1 MDKLILSNPHSTSS
15 VIREQDLNQAI
26 LRASVGSSAEND
38 RWVEKL
44 RLKLERG
51 SLRPF
56 MPSATAQKLPHGD
69 ISIRSLF
76 SSFLLGAPMTMSTT
90 MGWPMDLFITP
101 PALSAYIDINVYM
114 TAIRDTH
121 LKILTCW
128 SSLSASQRSRRRWT
142 GSNEGGTKAEIDSR
156 RTLARSSWGLIR
168 AMLFFLDQLISH
180 FMVDIIDVQHRRLLE
195 SLEEVSIAAKQ
206 GISSRPSSMRGSVI
220 RADSPETRFG
230 AASMT
235 GGPKG
240 SRGWEAD
247 SPTHSIRDDID
258 TRTVRTRAPPTS
270 AKAAN
275 PAFLDFLTLR

>member
-1 MDKLILSNPHSTSS
+1 MDKLILSNPHSSSS

-38 RWVEKL
+38 RWVETL

-56 MPSATAQKLPHGD
+56 MPSATAPKQPHGD
-69 ISIRSLF
+69 NGIRSLF

-121 LKILTCW
+121 LKVLSCW

-156 RTLARSSWGLIR
+156 RNLARSSWGLVR

-195 SLEEVSIAAKQ
+195 SLDEVSIAAKQ
-206 GISSRPSSMRGSVI
+206 GSRPSSMRSSIARAGSL
-220 RADSPETRFG
+220 DTRFG
-230 AASMT
+230 APSMS
-235 GGPKG
+235 GGPRG
-240 SRGWEAD
+240 SARGWGGD
-247 SPTHSIRDDID
+247 SPGQSVRDDFD
-258 TRTVRTRAPPTS
+258 TQTVRTRAPPTA
-270 AKAAN
+270 AKPAN